1 MKGDSMQ
8 TLAEAAL
15 HGGLYTVP
23 QAARI
28 LGAPQ
33 SKVRSWLEG
42 YANSEAS
49 PILRPLILRPEKGLV
64 LSFLD
69 LIESAWV
76 HHFLDLGYSPQ
87 TVRKVADKLRERTD
101 LKHPFASK
109 SRFLADG
116 KSIFEESI
124 DEEGEARLLNLMND
138 NFTMG
143 PIVQQSLFDRIFY
156 VQDVAAQFQPLAA
169 APEILMNPKVANG
182 RPAVKGAW
190 VPTETLFQAY
200 IAEDGDAGIVA
211 DDYRVTLSQV
221 NEAVAFERALRERAL
236 H

>member
-1 MKGDSMQ
+1 MQ
-8 TLAEAAL
+8 TLADAVL

-28 LGAPQ
+28 LGARQ

-42 YANSEAS
+42 YASSQAS
-49 PILRPLILRPEKGLV
+49 PILQHQIERPEKGLV

-87 TVRKVADKLRERTD
+87 TIRKVAEKLRTRTD
-101 LKHPFASK
+101 LTHPFASK
-109 SRFLADG
+109 NRFLADG

-138 NFTMG
+138 NFTIG
-143 PIVQQSLFDRIFY
+143 PIIQQSLFDRIFY
-156 VQDVAAQFQPLAA
+156 VQDVGAQFHPLPAT
-169 APEILMNPKVANG
+169 PDVLMNPKVANG
-182 RPAVKGAW
+182 RPALKDTW

-200 IAEDGDAGIVA
+200 IAEDGETGIVA
-211 DDYRVTLSQV
+211 DEYRGTVAQG
-221 NEAVAFERALRERAL
+221 NEAVAFERALRERVL

>member
-1 MKGDSMQ
+1 MQ

-28 LGAPQ
+28 LGASH

-42 YANSEAS
+42 YASSDAS
-49 PILRPLILRPEKGLV
+49 PILRPQLERPEKGLV

-87 TVRKVADKLRERTD
+87 TIRKVAEKLRQRTD
-101 LKHPFASK
+101 LTHPFASEK
-109 SRFLADG
+109 RFLADG

-124 DEEGEARLLNLMND
+124 DEDGEARLLNLMND

-156 VQDVAAQFQPLAA
+156 VQDIAAQFQPLAA
-169 APEILMNPKVANG
+169 TPDILINPKVANG
-182 RPAVKGAW
+182 RPVVKGVW
-190 VPTETLFQAY
+190 VPTEALFQAY

-211 DDYRVTLSQV
+211 DDYRVTVAQV
-221 NEAVAFERALRERAL
+221 SEAVAFERALRERVL